1 MKENQKIG
9 DLSERAS
16 ERAKRIEEK
25 SERIAKK
32 GKRIAQKN
40 NTEITFPAHEEKSS
54 DNKTDDAELGT
65 AVEKNEDTVAATE
78 KKPIEKKKGN
88 GGIVVAS
95 ILSSVSLLLL
105 VCIAMGAILGI
116 FSDHDFKSVYISVS
130 GGGPIQYEDYEG
142 SPDMLEDVKHSV
154 VVINTQSSAG
164 YGVGSGIIITEDGYI
179 VTNYHVVEDANTI
192 SVRLYDSAISAD
204 AELIGY
210 SEPDDIAV
218 LKIKRTDLRAATF
231 ALSSDCRVGDRVY
244 AIGSPEGD
252 EFSWSVTQ
260 GIISS
265 RDREIKIYDNEGIL
279 EKKMYVLQTD
289 ASVNPGNSG
298 GPLINVRGEVV
309 GIITLKLSD
318 SAGMGFAI
326 PSDGALEIINAII
339 ETGSADN
346 IQSSVSSGRPLMGIT
361 GGGVVG
367 GTWYE
372 YIEGVSTPNI
382 VTEEYAKE
390 HSDTCI
396 YAEIT
401 GVRVSA
407 ITKGLDAE
415 NKLKVGDIIT
425 EVEGFTVTNIY
436 QVMDIINQLDGG
448 DTITV
453 KYYRNGKYNTVS
465 ITLGTAKN

>member
-1 MKENQKIG
+1 MNENRNP
-9 DLSERAS
+9 DRAAERA
-16 ERAKRIEEK
+16 RLIEEK
-25 SERIAKK
+25 NERIRKKGERIA
-32 GKRIAQKN
+32 
-40 NTEITFPAHEEKSS
+40 EK
-54 DNKTDDAELGT
+54 NKTERSSFKREEEVLSNKTADATPDEKPE
-65 AVEKNEDTVAATE
+65 AVEEPRAESLQRRSKQR
-78 KKPIEKKKGN
+78 KHN
-88 GGIVVAS
+88 GGIIAAS
-95 ILSSVSLLLL
+95 LLSSLSLLLL
-105 VCIAMGAILGI
+105 AAVALCAVFGLFPQTSFGDVSIN
-116 FSDHDFKSVYISVS
+116 VS
-130 GGGPIQYEDYEG
+130 GGGPIQYESYES
-142 SPDMLEDVKHSV
+142 SPDMLEDAMRSV
-154 VVINTQSSAG
+154 VVINTESASG
-164 YGVGSGIIITEDGYI
+164 YGVGSGIIMTEDGYI
-179 VTNYHVVEDANTI
+179 VTNYHVVENAGTI
-192 SVRLYDSAISAD
+192 SVSLYDSLTSFD
-204 AELIGY
+204 AELVGY

-218 LKIKRTDLRAATF
+218 LKIRRTNLRHATF
-231 ALSSDCRVGDRVY
+231 AVSADCRVGDKVY

-252 EFSWSVTQ
+252 DFSWSVTQ

-265 RDREIKIYDNEGIL
+265 NGREIKLYDNEGIL

-339 ETGSADN
+339 KTGSADGV
-346 IQSSVSSGRPLMGIT
+346 QSSVSSGRPLMGIT

-367 GTWYE
+367 GKWYE
-372 YIEGVSTPNI
+372 SYDNSSRE
-382 VTEEYAKE
+382 VTEEYAAE
-390 HSDTCI
+390 NPDSTF
-396 YAEIT
+396 YAAVT

-425 EVEGFTVTNIY
+425 EVEGVKVTNIY

-453 KYYRNGKYNTVS
+453 KYHRDGRHHTVS
-465 ITLGTAKN
+465 ITLGTSKN